1 MINSNLSISRGRRLT
16 NCSMNQ
22 AQAMPLF
29 VTTSKRYTQEEME
42 TLKNLQCKDYI
53 LLCLEGNAL
62 VFLVPMVQAKPLL
75 LVWLVYKILDINFL
89 EFACMFSCWWKQTEN
104 TFEGASFEAFTFLES

>member
-1 MINSNLSISRGRRLT
+1 MINSNPSISRGRRLT

-53 LLCLEGNAL
+53 LLCLKGNAL

-75 LVWLVYKILDINFL
+75 SVWSVYKILSHKFFRICIHVFL
-89 EFACMFSCWWKQTEN
+89 LVEANRKYFQAAC
-104 TFEGASFEAFTFLES
+104 FEAFTFLES